1 MSTKLALFL
10 MLTSLAVGQDDRI
23 KIFISVTSHP
33 ENALVTQLGEDLKQE
48 FVASKKYDLVSSQ
61 AEADVHFAIIGVGAE
76 SYEYAAASA
85 LVCLH
90 PSGTNSALYHTV
102 SLVGLNQTN
111 SLAHTWLVDSDK
123 QIERYLRK

>member
-1 MSTKLALFL
+1 MSTKLALLL

-111 SLAHTWLVDSDK
+111 SLAHTWLLDSVK
-123 QIERYLRK
+123 

>member
-1 MSTKLALFL
+1 M
-10 MLTSLAVGQDDRI
+10 
-23 KIFISVTSHP
+23 
-33 ENALVTQLGEDLKQE
+33 VTQLGEDLKQE

-61 AEADVHFAIIGVGAE
+61 AEADVHFAITGVGPE
-76 SYEYAAASA
+76 SHESAAASA

-111 SLAHTWLVDSDK
+111 SLAHTWLLDSDK
-123 QIERYLRK
+123 QIKRYLHR